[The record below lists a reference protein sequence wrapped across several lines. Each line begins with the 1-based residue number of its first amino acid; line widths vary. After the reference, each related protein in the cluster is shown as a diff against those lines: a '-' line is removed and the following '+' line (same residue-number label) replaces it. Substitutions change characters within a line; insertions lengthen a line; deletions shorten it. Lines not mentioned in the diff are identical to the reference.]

1 MDENLNKE
9 VELGI
14 VKISDEVVEVIAGL
28 AASEID
34 GIEGMSTTLVG
45 GITQILSG
53 KKNLSKGIKVTVE
66 EDKATIDIHVV
77 VKYGIKIPEVASK
90 VQENVIKFVESMT
103 GLKVSAVNVF
113 IQNVVLPKEEDK
125 NNEKQ
130 D

>member
-53 KKNLSKGIKVTVE
+53 KKNLSKGIKVTVD

-130 D
+130 E

>member
-14 VKISDEVVEVIAGL
+14 VKISDEVVEVITGL

-53 KKNLSKGIKVTVE
+53 KKNLSKGIKVTVDD
-66 EDKATIDIHVV
+66 DKATIDIHVV

-130 D
+130 E